1 MNFWVILFSII
12 ILFVSFGFGM
22 LVGHMLTKK
31 DYDNEKNYEE
41 NYWNEYE
48 FFTKD
53 E

>member
-1 MNFWVILFSII
+1 MNIGVIYFSII
-12 ILFVSFGFGM
+12 ILFVTFLFGM
-22 LVGHMLTKK
+22 LVGHILTKK
-31 DYDNEKNYEE
+31 DYDNEKNSEE